1 MYFDSVSGVRGADS
15 FQSDSIFTLLFMTL
29 ITTSL
34 EMFVSCISEAPLF
47 PPSSVLHL
55 SCCDGLLIGEKRV
68 LYGSLSFSL
77 SAAVATLEDVPSR
90 FYFSFCVV
98 LSFFFFFFAKVLLL
112 LFLFLSSPSL
122 RVPC

>member
-68 LYGSLSFSL
+68 LCGSLSL
-77 SAAVATLEDVPSR
+77 
-90 FYFSFCVV
+90 
-98 LSFFFFFFAKVLLL
+98 
-112 LFLFLSSPSL
+112 SL
-122 RVPC
+122 RQWQLWKTFPQGFTSHSVSF